1 MVGLEDIIGYHSAQA
16 DNFSNNASSESFFV
30 CKLFTLYM
38 LLELKVLWF
47 PENYD
52 PDSDENL
59 GKKVKL
65 EPGILVVN
73 TDHIASFSPNTRTDN
88 TMIRLDS
95 GDVFEILVDFKTFR
109 EIMEGEQVKKDMLV
123 SGDN

>member
-1 MVGLEDIIGYHSAQA
+1 
-16 DNFSNNASSESFFV
+16 
-30 CKLFTLYM
+30 M